1 MKVLSNIPLIRS
13 TNRILVD
20 RLVDESL
27 QKTRDVYEKKIRLI
41 EQQYRKEIK
50 ELEQSHQITFNQYKK
65 EHEDL
70 VADIVKRAEDTK
82 KDAAKE
88 MKKAKEVYR
97 EAMETK
103 EKFSKLLYKVKTLYS
118 GIDSIMKSTVVA
130 ETEIVNMI
138 HELERSQKFKNF
150 EDTEKEKPKEAKISQ
165 IKPSAIM

>member
-1 MKVLSNIPLIRS
+1 MKVVSNIPFIRS
-13 TNRILVD
+13 TNRILVN

-50 ELEQSHQITFNQYKK
+50 ELEHNHQITFNQYKK

-70 VADIVKRAEDTK
+70 VADIIKRAEDTK

-88 MKKAKEVYR
+88 MKKAKDVYR

-138 HELERSQKFKNF
+138 HDLERGQKFKNF
-150 EDTEKEKPKEAKISQ
+150 EETENEKPKEAKITQ
-165 IKPSAIM
+165 IKPSAII